1 MGTYSRSLSLN
12 HISQWEK
19 ITGIHLNRVRNL
31 NVSLPATALV
41 WSSSC
46 DVALKDLLIPKN
58 ILLSLIFYRWE
69 VSMLSLSNLKDPE
82 FLSFPV
88 CFSSIETGKFS
99 LSSSLTHVTRVPSF
113 NLFAHI
119 QQFGVTRWF
128 NSKESICQ
136 SRRCEFDPWVRKIP
150 WRRKWQPTP
159 IFLPWKSPGQRSLV
173 GYSPGDHKRVKHN
186 LMIKQQTGQQFH

>member
-1 MGTYSRSLSLN
+1 MGTYSWSLSLN

-41 WSSSC
+41 RSSSC

-136 SRRCEFDPWVRKIP
+136 SRRCLIP
-150 WRRKWQPTP
+150 QLHFRCYT
-159 IFLPWKSPGQRSLV
+159 ITLANGNDGYASLFGICTSMIHLLLIHLTSCSSLPFYMTSK
-173 GYSPGDHKRVKHN
+173 
-186 LMIKQQTGQQFH
+186 